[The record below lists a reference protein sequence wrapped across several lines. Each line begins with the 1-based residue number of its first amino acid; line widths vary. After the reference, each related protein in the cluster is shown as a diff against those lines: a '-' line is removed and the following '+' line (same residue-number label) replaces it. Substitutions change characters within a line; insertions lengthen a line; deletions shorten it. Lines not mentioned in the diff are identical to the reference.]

1 MSISNI
7 ETGRVTLGL
16 TTLLL
21 SETAGGCLHDKR
33 LAEVTPYPFPAG
45 SRLWQDLGFLTFTL
59 PQVEI
64 LMPTKTPCGQAL
76 PLAQQRTNQALHHRQ
91 LRIEHVNS
99 SVKRCR
105 IVKDRI
111 RLRRDSVHDLV
122 MELYCALHNFRV
134 RLTPWQP
141 VVESG

>member
-1 MSISNI
+1 MVKNI
-7 ETGRVTLGL
+7 LLVNARLL
-16 TTLLL
+16 ILLL
-21 SETAGGCLHDKR
+21 SETAGGRLHDKR

-45 SRLWQDLGFLTFTL
+45 SRLWQDLSFLAFTL

-64 LMPTKTPCGQAL
+64 LMPTKHHGGQAL
-76 PLAQQRTNQALHHRQ
+76 PLAQQRTNQALHHHR
-91 LRIEHVNS
+91 LWIVHVNS

>member
-1 MSISNI
+1 MVKNI
-7 ETGRVTLGL
+7 LLANARLL
-16 TTLLL
+16 ILLL
-21 SETAGGCLHDKR
+21 SETAGGRLHDKR

-45 SRLWQDLGFLTFTL
+45 SRLRQDLGFLAFTL

-64 LMPTKTPCGQAL
+64 LMPTKKPRGQEL
-76 PLAQQRTNQALHHRQ
+76 TLEQQRANQALHDRR

-105 IVKDRI
+105 VVKDRI
-111 RLRRDSVHDLV
+111 RLWKAGVRDLV
-122 MELYCALHNFRV
+122 MEVCCALHNFRV

-141 VVESG
+141 MI